1 MTTAYDVYDGWT
13 DERNTDQV
21 IEGHEEMIADVTAYA
36 DGGFDINLNRE
47 VAEKIVAAF
56 EHMKAYEGGADIDE
70 HYKTVQAP
78 LEEIEL

>member
-13 DERNTDQV
+13 DEGNNYQIT
-21 IEGHEEMIADVTAYA
+21 EGHKDMIADVIGYA
-36 DGGFDINLNRE
+36 DGAFDINLSRE

-56 EHMKAYEGGADIDE
+56 EHMKTYNGGADVDE
-70 HYKTVQAP
+70 RYKAVQAP

>member
-13 DERNTDQV
+13 DESNTYQV
-21 IEGHEEMIADVTAYA
+21 TEGHEEMIADVIGYA
-36 DGGFDINLNRE
+36 DGGLNINLSRD

-70 HYKTVQAP
+70 RYKAVQAP